1 MPKSWFSYNGLSCE
15 KWNCYKTQPINF
27 PTPVRNVKKISVP
40 GRNGD
45 IVIDEGSY
53 NNLTV
58 TVECYIDGP
67 FIRLFDAMRAALMA
81 DPDYHVLTDSLY
93 PNEYR
98 MARVTDVKAKI
109 TTPTA
114 GSAQIELD
122 VKPQRFLTADNATK
136 TFIGATA
143 PETGHKLTDFATTA
157 QGSLSALAELFGYST
172 TDVAN
177 MEFIVWNISG
187 IMAAGDFAQ
196 IVRGS
201 DDPFFGLVS
210 DENPLTASAL
220 ISSPLYGSGEWKVA
234 AWNNYVAMPRLF
246 NMRLF
251 ANGNEIKSDPSFAI
265 GKLYNM
271 THSAAKPIIKFT
283 PVGSFSGYVG
293 GINDCGIY
301 IDTNDATARRGII
314 TIDAETMDAYSLPD
328 ENELGQLLNI
338 NPFIS
343 FSKSAFN
350 LMPGDNAILSN
361 NLIDGLT
368 ITPNWWTV

>member
-67 FIRLFDAMRAALMA
+67 FIKLFDAMRAALMA
-81 DPDYHVLTDSLY
+81 DPDYHVLIDSLY

-109 TTPTA
+109 ATPTA

-136 TFIGATA
+136 TFIGSTA
-143 PETGHKLTDFATTA
+143 PETGHAITEFAGSVQQDLSSLA
-157 QGSLSALAELFGYST
+157 QMSGYSAA
-172 TDVAN
+172 DVAN
-177 MEFIVWNISG
+177 MKFVVWNISG
-187 IMAAGDFAQ
+187 LMADGEFAQ
-196 IVRGS
+196 ILRGS
-201 DDPFFGLVS
+201 DDPFFGVITSS
-210 DENPLTASAL
+210 DPLASSVEGGRRY
-220 ISSPLYGSGEWKVA
+220 ITGRWKVA
-234 AWNNYVAMPRLF
+234 TNENYIAMPWFF

-251 ANGNEIKSDPSFAI
+251 ANGIEIKNDPSYTI
-265 GKLYNM
+265 GKLYNP
-271 THSAAKPIIKFT
+271 TQSAAKPIIKFT
-283 PVGSFSGYVG
+283 PRGIFSGFVG

-301 IDTNDATARRGII
+301 INTNNAAVRQGII

-328 ENELGQLLNI
+328 ENELGQLINI

-343 FSKSAFN
+343 YSKTALN
-350 LMPGDNAILSN
+350 LRPGDNDILIN
-361 NLIDGLT
+361 NRIDGLT
-368 ITPNWWTV
+368 ITPNWWTI